1 MAGRVRGHGDVVG
14 AHDGVRVRA
23 GGDVEFD
30 LRVLPR
36 EGGEGVGEEFAG
48 EVVCELGWVG
58 LGSRY
63 GAVEGWSGVEGVCWV
78 LMMMMED
85 GLDGLTSC
93 PWSCRP
99 SRSSGSRGVCIA
111 E

>member
-30 LRVLPR
+30 LRVLAR

-48 EVVCELGWVG
+48 EDVCELGWVG
-58 LGSRY
+58 IEVGRGLMG
-63 GAVEGWSGVEGVCWV
+63 GGGWRRVFAGC
-78 LMMMMED
+78 
-85 GLDGLTSC
+85 
-93 PWSCRP
+93 
-99 SRSSGSRGVCIA
+99 
-111 E
+111 